1 MDTWSEGKQV
11 YVERSPTF
19 DQKDMLDQD
28 LKVELDEEEKSV
40 PSCRDEKSVFVH
52 GEVITTRPLPHG
64 LFKYGSLP
72 KNFDWRNLFGFNY
85 VSWSTNQNVPNY

>member
-1 MDTWSEGKQV
+1 M

-64 LFKYGSLP
+64 LFEYGSLP